1 MKINR
6 LNEGTSTTMKFKLV
20 EPTDRKSELKV
31 DKPTAVVFDV
41 FSDEDYDSAME
52 SIKEIML
59 ANGYNAEDLIYVK
72 APKRRDAK
80 DDNSI

>member
-6 LNEGTSTTMKFKLV
+6 LNESSSTAMKFKLV
-20 EPTDRKSELKV
+20 ESKEKKSELKV
-31 DKPTAVVFDV
+31 DKPTAVVFDI

-59 ANGYNAEDLIYVK
+59 ANGYSAEDLICVK
-72 APKRRDAK
+72 APKRRDGNN
-80 DDNSI
+80 DNNI

>member
-1 MKINR
+1 MKISK
-6 LNEGTSTTMKFKLV
+6 LNESSSTAMRFNLV

-31 DKPTAVVFDV
+31 DKPTAVVFNI

-59 ANGYNAEDLIYVK
+59 ANGYSAEDLIYVK
-72 APKRRDAK
+72 AQRSDAK

>member
-1 MKINR
+1 MKINK
-6 LNEGTSTTMKFKLV
+6 LNECSSTAMRFNLV

-41 FSDEDYDSAME
+41 FSDEDYDSAKE
-52 SIKEIML
+52 SN
-59 ANGYNAEDLIYVK
+59 NGYSAEDLIYVK
-72 APKRRDAK
+72 AHKRRDAK

>member
-1 MKINR
+1 MKINK
-6 LNEGTSTTMKFKLV
+6 LNESSSTAMRFNLV

-31 DKPTAVVFDV
+31 DKPTAVVFNI

-59 ANGYNAEDLIYVK
+59 ANGYSAEDLIYVK
-72 APKRRDAK
+72 AQRSDAK

>member
-6 LNEGTSTTMKFKLV
+6 LNESSSTAMKFKLV

-31 DKPTAVVFDV
+31 DKPTAVVFDI
-41 FSDEDYDSAME
+41 FSDADYNSAVE